1 MASAHLAAA
10 LSLFP
15 GTYQIRVNNTD
26 AAANVKAGATLELK
40 PGALNVEAGTDEY
53 YAVLDAATRQLASSH
68 LGRAISLFAGSYT
81 VRVNNSDTKAEVR
94 AGEPSNN

>member
-53 YAVLDAATRQLASSH
+53 YAVLDAARLLGAKGRSSV
-68 LGRAISLFAGSYT
+68 L
-81 VRVNNSDTKAEVR
+81 RV
-94 AGEPSNN
+94 EPRSPIREDWIEY

>member
-1 MASAHLAAA
+1 MASAHLGAA

-53 YAVLDAATRQLASSH
+53 YAVLDAARLLGAKGRSSV
-68 LGRAISLFAGSYT
+68 L
-81 VRVNNSDTKAEVR
+81 RV
-94 AGEPSNN
+94 EPRSPIREDWIEY